1 MLHIK
6 HLAQALA
13 RLNDHARE
21 HLSRRDQ
28 AARAALEQLRRAP
41 APEVLR
47 TRIRQAPSEWAGAVP
62 VDETPLAEI
71 LTAATPPP
79 AGAVVL
85 GVDGSQI
92 LPDRHAPVQYYVL
105 QVGCLRFCYDG
116 STPVES
122 GYAELHYEEAELY
135 DEHDLLIGARVLGLK
150 RLVLEMTYLAEQVE
164 AARQAYPAA
173 PAIYALT
180 DGPLLWS
187 SYGEE
192 GRTVQKLFELY
203 MAAFHKIQQAGGVPV
218 GYVERP
224 SGAYL
229 LKLLSLPPTD
239 EEEFAPPAP
248 PYVSPDHLRDADVM
262 ARHLPAGGR
271 TPWFQRMAPANREH
285 QAQGQAIV
293 ACYVNAG
300 TNYPVIAR
308 VEVPLWALDQTERLF
323 GVLHH
328 QNALLHYPYV
338 LARAHELAVITS
350 EDKAALE
357 QAMQS
362 ALWSHGFRPSEKA
375 RTKLTLARRS

>member
-21 HLSRRDQ
+21 HLSRRAE
-28 AARAALEQLRRAP
+28 AAQSALEQLRCAP
-41 APEVLR
+41 PADVLR
-47 TRIRQAPSEWAGAVP
+47 ARAQQAPPEWDGAVP
-62 VDETPLAEI
+62 VDDTPLADI
-71 LTAATPPP
+71 LSTTASPPS
-79 AGAVVL
+79 GAVVL

-116 STPVES
+116 STPVET
-122 GYAELHYEEAELY
+122 GYAELHYEEADLY
-135 DEHDLLIGARVLGLK
+135 DERDLLIGARLLGLK
-150 RLVLEMTYLAEQVE
+150 RLVLEMTYLAGQVE
-164 AARQAYPAA
+164 AARRAYPAA
-173 PAIYALT
+173 PALYAFT

-192 GRTVQKLFELY
+192 GRTVQKLFEQY
-203 MAAFHKIQQAGGVPV
+203 VAAFHKIQQAGGVPV

-224 SGAYL
+224 GGAYL
-229 LKLLSLPPTD
+229 LKLLSLPPTAG
-239 EEEFAPPAP
+239 EPAP
-248 PYVSPDHLRDADVM
+248 ATPPYAPPDHLRDADVM
-262 ARHLPAGGR
+262 ARHLPAGAR
-271 TPWFQRMAPANREH
+271 TPWFKRVTPANRE
-285 QAQGQAIV
+285 QRAQGQEIA
-293 ACYVNAG
+293 ACYLNAG
-300 TNYPVIAR
+300 AEYPVIAR
-308 VEVPLWALDQTERLF
+308 VEVPLWATAHAETLF
-323 GVLHH
+323 AVLQH

-338 LARAHELAVITS
+338 LARAHELAVITG